1 MEKVGIPKETV
12 EEIKNSI
19 DCNLYFFGNKVS
31 QGAMYLILAGA
42 TLLLLGVY
50 ILFYTIERKKK
61 K

>member
-1 MEKVGIPKETV
+1 M